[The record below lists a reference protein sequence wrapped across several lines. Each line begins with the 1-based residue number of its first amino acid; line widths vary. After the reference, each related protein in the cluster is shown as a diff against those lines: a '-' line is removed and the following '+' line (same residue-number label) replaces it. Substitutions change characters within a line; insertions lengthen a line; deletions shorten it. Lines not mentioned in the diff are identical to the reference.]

1 MNRKNTDFIS
11 LALPMVRHAF
21 AIANNQNK
29 NLIIYYLLEQ
39 TKWNSVNLFRKEI
52 IDYVIKSINKIQ
64 KKL

>member
-52 IDYVIKSINKIQ
+52 LGFRIM
-64 KKL
+64 